1 MFKTLLPGEL
11 IENTKKQQIV
21 LFHNPVPKEPY
32 LSHYY
37 IYKDGTVEKLLD
49 DSKWCVQLDLEPET
63 FDKNGVSFRYLDKT
77 LIGITLENVGPVMYK
92 NNTFHP
98 VWWVDKQIDAAY
110 EYCTKT
116 KWRGYQH
123 WELYYEKQLE
133 SLRELL
139 LSLCERHSIPKT
151 YNADIW
157 DVSRRALMGTPGI
170 FCRCSFI
177 KDAHDL
183 HPQIEL
189 VNMLKS
195 L

>member
-1 MFKTLLPGEL
+1 MS
-11 IENTKKQQIV
+11 TKFIPEHTDEITQKRQIV
-21 LFHNPVPKEPY
+21 LFHSPIQNI
-32 LSHYY
+32 SHYY
-37 IYKDGTVEKLLD
+37 IDKNGVVELQLD
-49 DSKWCVQLDLEPET
+49 DKKWCKQLDIDLKT
-63 FDKNGVSFRYLDKT
+63 FEKNGVSFRYLDKSI
-77 LIGITLENVGPVMYK
+77 IGITLENYGPAEYK
-92 NNTFHP
+92 NYKFYSKYYYP
-98 VWWVDKQIDAAY
+98 DEPLRGAFD
-110 EYCTKT
+110 YCKT
-116 KWRGYQH
+116 PWRGYQY
-123 WELYYEKQLE
+123 WEYYYEKQLE

-189 VNMLKS
+189 INMLKS